1 MPRKHVSVTSDAYAA
16 LEAVKRDGESWSECF
31 ERVAREVAETDTAN
45 GPQTVAVENVDE
57 IARRAADEVENRMTR
72 R

>member
-1 MPRKHVSVTSDAYAA
+1 MTRKHVSVTSDAYAA

-31 ERVAREVAETDTAN
+31 ERVAREVGGDTAN